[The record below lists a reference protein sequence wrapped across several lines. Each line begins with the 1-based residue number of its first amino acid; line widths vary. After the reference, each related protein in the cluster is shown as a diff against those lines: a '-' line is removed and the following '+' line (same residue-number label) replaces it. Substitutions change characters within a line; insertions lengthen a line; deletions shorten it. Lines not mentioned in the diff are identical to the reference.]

1 MFFTMILSP
10 SLRPS
15 QIFLVLMLILNGF
28 AYAKTMDGV
37 KVKDVIRL
45 SPETDPI
52 QLNGA
57 SAKKKAA
64 HTIYIGG
71 LYLQNERHSLDD
83 ILADNGPKRFLF
95 YCRTGKISPETM
107 IKSFDQG
114 MTINNSK
121 ETLKKI
127 KTQINDFH
135 QIWRNMVITKGD
147 EIWIDYLPSEGTRVS
162 INGEV
167 KAKIDGKDFYNAF
180 LRAWLGKYPMNAKI
194 KHALLGKKT
203 GS

>member
-1 MFFTMILSP
+1 MFNSFNAISNKYVIILS
-10 SLRPS
+10 L
-15 QIFLVLMLILNGF
+15 LLLNGI
-28 AYAKTMDGV
+28 ASARTMDGV
-37 KVKDVIRL
+37 NVKDVIRL

-57 SAKKKAA
+57 TYKKKAA

-71 LYLQNERHSLDD
+71 LYLQNEQHSLAD

-121 ETLKKI
+121 ATLSKI
-127 KTQINDFH
+127 KHQMVAFH
-135 QIWRNMVITKGD
+135 KLWQGMSITKGD
-147 EIWIDYLPSEGTRVS
+147 EIWIDYIPKEGTRVS

-167 KAKIDGKDFYNAF
+167 KAKILGKDFYNAF
-180 LRAWLGKYPMNAKI
+180 LRAWLGKYPMNPKI